1 MTSNIRNNHE
11 GGAECPLKYTPL
23 GGRITI
29 TARGDAGRV
38 RVAVQDTGIGLAPE
52 DQAQLFT
59 PFFRAQNDATQGV
72 SGTGLGLA
80 ITRALVELHG
90 GAITASSAPG
100 QGSTFSFTLPALQE
114 PAGTAAGAAPAPA
127 S

>member
-1 MTSNIRNNHE
+1 V
-11 GGAECPLKYTPL
+11 G
-23 GGRITI
+23 
-29 TARGDAGRV
+29 
-38 RVAVQDTGIGLAPE
+38 
-52 DQAQLFT
+52 
-59 PFFRAQNDATQGV
+59 
-72 SGTGLGLA
+72 GTGLGLA

-90 GAITASSAPG
+90 GAITAISAPG